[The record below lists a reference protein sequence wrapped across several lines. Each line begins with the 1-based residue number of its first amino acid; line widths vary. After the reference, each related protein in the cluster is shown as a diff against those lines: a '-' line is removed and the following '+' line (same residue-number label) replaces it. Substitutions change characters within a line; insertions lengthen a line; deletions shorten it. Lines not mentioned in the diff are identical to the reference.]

1 MFVIIALDPENS
13 PDTSTTAAAGGA
25 KGVTTSSTNHI
36 TIPATAA
43 KRTLRASRIEPVS
56 SKPENDGDTYSRISP
71 PIYTLHISQ
80 YTNHNRFET
89 P

>member
-25 KGVTTSSTNHI
+25 KGVTTSSSTNHI

-56 SKPENDGDTYSRISP
+56 SKSENDGDTYSRISP
-71 PIYTLHISQ
+71 PIIYPLYHITSIL
-80 YTNHNRFET
+80 TI
-89 P
+89 